1 LLSRFSPAWARG
13 DAPTFARIVGNSLAS
28 PVRRDDPRHAERLER
43 YERNIAYYTQAQYW
57 QTNQTALETQSF
69 TDLRVNY
76 TGIAQRSAEMKADWL
91 FAEPLNINAIAN
103 DSNGESDPD
112 NEGPNSAAKKA
123 VDRINQVRKYNQSQ
137 LWDWVMAVMGIVCGD
152 FFLRVDA
159 VADDQHPLVEVLDP
173 SFVFPDYPDRQDLP
187 MRSCQIQYQ
196 VDPESDDLVE
206 DPEVGGSVTVTEDYR
221 LELVGASSTDD
232 FEELDEN
239 FVTDEELLEAQND
252 VSKGRSPKLTC
263 IYRMFRD
270 DFIVPGSKRD
280 IGIPA
285 IPIVHGVNSINLA
298 NRRYG
303 ADEIERLIAKI
314 EKYNELYYYVERVA
328 RHNSHSKLAITGVRP
343 ADGIQADYDD
353 VIYLGKD
360 GNASVLTL
368 PSDMGPYES
377 VTKALDR
384 ELHLDAY
391 VPQIGEGD
399 TSGLEAAPSGLSL
412 KIRYGPLRSVTKR
425 HTVTYGSALEHAY
438 TLVLLFDE
446 MVIQGEAYG
455 SVYKYDTWSFNFG
468 WTNQMPQSD
477 TEDISNM
484 RTAVGDGVPLISART
499 ARERIPGVNPDQ
511 EETRLQRQTAD
522 AGQQS
527 LSAPTSPPN
536 GLNRLLSPPDNV
548 ELSDLG

>member
-91 FAEPLNINAIAN
+91 FAEPLNINAIAT

-173 SFVFPDYPDRQDLP
+173 SFVFPDYPVRQDLP
-187 MRSCQIQYQ
+187 MRSC
-196 VDPESDDLVE
+196 
-206 DPEVGGSVTVTEDYR
+206 
-221 LELVGASSTDD
+221 
-232 FEELDEN
+232 
-239 FVTDEELLEAQND
+239 
-252 VSKGRSPKLTC
+252 
-263 IYRMFRD
+263 
-270 DFIVPGSKRD
+270 
-280 IGIPA
+280 
-285 IPIVHGVNSINLA
+285 
-298 NRRYG
+298 
-303 ADEIERLIAKI
+303 EIERLIAKI